1 MVTDKLKG
9 ARDRCSMGGKSTK
22 NQEEEGRSGNT
33 PHSLRRVI
41 AFSSTQDERAS
52 QTLVS
57 PKLGFP
63 AR

>member
-9 ARDRCSMGGKSTK
+9 ARDRCSMGGKSAK

-52 QTLVS
+52 QDISLTKAGVPS
-57 PKLGFP
+57 
-63 AR
+63 